1 MIEHQSIDQ
10 IYEVFKVIYRSAK
23 ESSPASSDPVEMIE
37 LIKPLLRSI
46 FVESLDYQIGDEA
59 ASFRCSGLFQRTIK
73 KIKLQNAQIN
83 FVERHKFTRLQRLF
97 DIRALLQEYHERE
110 RRPIDIIQLW
120 KKLRCKC
127 DFDLSQELLER
138 RLHQMGFRLAD
149 RRENGFGRL
158 IHEHPGQ
165 RLNRLKYLRAMRKHR
180 ENDRNLLYFREAT
193 IAHMRWNMHEMDPS
207 RAETTE
213 TVIAY
218 IVAAESGLVDFVF
231 AEQGQQRCDTFIDWL
246 KSVIKT
252 EVAAKPNA
260 LILLDPKSYSDNT
273 DTTRMAK
280 VMTAMAAHDVLF
292 LPPNHPELNP
302 LHRIDL
308 THVLDGDRSAEEDDK
323 LENIKAFV
331 RHRLTTTTEDEWK
344 QFFTDVQKTEENFL
358 RFEAFLDDDA
368 ICVDDIPD
376 SEPSDVEVIE
386 EIDDN
391 IIHLNDSKI
400 IIL

>member
-1 MIEHQSIDQ
+1 MIEHQIIEE
-10 IYEVFKVIYRSAK
+10 IYEVLNVIYRSAK
-23 ESSPASSDPVEMIE
+23 KSTPTSSGPDEMIE

-46 FVESLDYQIGDEA
+46 FVESLDHQIGDET
-59 ASFRCSGLFQRTIK
+59 ASFQFSGLLQKTIK

-83 FVERHKFTRLQRLF
+83 FVERHQFTRLQRLF

-110 RRPIDIIQLW
+110 RRPIDFIQLW

-127 DFDLSQELLER
+127 GFHLSQELLER
-138 RLHQMGFRLAD
+138 RLHQMGFRLAN
-149 RRENGFGRL
+149 RRGMDVVRL
-158 IHEHPGQ
+158 IYEHPSQ
-165 RLNRLKYLRAMRKHR
+165 RLNRLKYLRVMRKHR
-180 ENDRNLLYFREAT
+180 ENDRTLLYFREAT
-193 IAHMRWNMHEMDPS
+193 IAHMRWNLHEMDPS

-231 AEQGQQRCDTFIDWL
+231 VERGQQRCDTFIDWL
-246 KSVIKT
+246 KSVMKT
-252 EVAAKPNA
+252 GIAAKPNT

-273 DTTRMAK
+273 DTTEMNN
-280 VMTAMAAHDVLF
+280 VMTAMAGYDVLY

-308 THVLDGDRSAEEDDK
+308 THVLDGDRSAD
-323 LENIKAFV
+323 ENGKPESIKTFV
-331 RHRLTTTTEDEWK
+331 RHRIITTTDDEWK
-344 QFFTDVQKTEENFL
+344 QFFTDVQKNEENFL

-376 SEPSDVEVIE
+376 SELSDVEMIE
-386 EIDDN
+386 DDN
-391 IIHLNDSKI
+391 VIHLNDNKI
-400 IIL
+400 IVL